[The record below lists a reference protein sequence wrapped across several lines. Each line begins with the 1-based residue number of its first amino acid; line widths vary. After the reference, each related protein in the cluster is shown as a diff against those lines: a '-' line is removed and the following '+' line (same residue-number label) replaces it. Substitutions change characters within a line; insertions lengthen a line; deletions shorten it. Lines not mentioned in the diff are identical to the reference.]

1 MPSLSMLRLVRCS
14 PMLYTTNSNSMMIS
28 LPSLSPKETA
38 YAQLQLATV
47 QAHSDSCEAS
57 SLDELSSRV
66 EGLSVN
72 FKTKKIV
79 SSHLLMERCLA
90 IGSSLQPS
98 HFGQNSSTQP
108 GHLLAAKTPIT
119 TGASRSFHTTP
130 HLRDREEGLE
140 TRKVKIL
147 NIQNPLTLLKTFLKF
162 REIKLHWDPHLDQ
175 ENFIEGAKYAVEA
188 ITSKLEQGEWK
199 ELKGLL
205 SRKEFKRL
213 RKEVIFV
220 SLYIKNY

>member
-1 MPSLSMLRLVRCS
+1 MLRLVRCS
-14 PMLYTTNSNSMMIS
+14 PMLYTTNTNSMMFS

-38 YAQLQLATV
+38 YVQLQLATV
-47 QAHSDSCEAS
+47 QTYSDSCEAS

-72 FKTKKIV
+72 AKTKQIV

-90 IGSSLQPS
+90 ICSSLQPS
-98 HFGQNSSTQP
+98 HVGQNSSTQP

-119 TGASRSFHTTP
+119 TGASRSFHTTH
-130 HLRDREEGLE
+130 HLRDREEGLK

-147 NIQNPLTLLKTFLKF
+147 HIQNPLTWLKF

-199 ELKGLL
+199 ELRGLL

-213 RKEVIFV
+213 CKEVIIII
-220 SLYIKNY
+220 LYINNY